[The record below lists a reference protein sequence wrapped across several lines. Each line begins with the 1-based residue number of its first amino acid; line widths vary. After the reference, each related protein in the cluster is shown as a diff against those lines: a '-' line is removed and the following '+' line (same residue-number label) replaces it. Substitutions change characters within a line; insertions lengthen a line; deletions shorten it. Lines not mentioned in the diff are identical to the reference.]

1 MSGENC
7 SWEKIRMESP
17 INRCQFVTE
26 NCFFSYFSLLQFNYC
41 TIDDHNWLT
50 YILAIIIIILCFYIL
65 SSTGGDYLAP
75 ALGIIS
81 EKLSLSQNLAGLTL
95 LALGNQAPDVIVAF
109 VAGEDENEG
118 VETSLGSLLGGGFIV
133 VGLVLSSVVLFGG
146 GVNVIPGNYIR
157 DLSVYFLALSYV
169 LILGATKTIKLWES
183 CLFLVF
189 YIIYVVVCFFMDKKK
204 SKEVAESEAYSFLL
218 ENPNDDFRVKLFK
231 DGSSNSKSNDES
243 IKVNDTNEKETI
255 SDNKDISINDIQSD
269 HEKSRDV
276 YTESQVAKGFFDIE
290 KLIKKT
296 YYHRKTKA
304 SNLTKPNDLAPG
316 ELKLYSKFKYDLVRL
331 YLNRES
337 DWKKKSLF
345 KKIIFII
352 LDLPLNFLRDLTI
365 PAYEEAKWKR
375 TMFIFQPI
383 TISLFIIV
391 IFNLYKTLIDYWIVT
406 LCYFIVMLLLSF
418 VFYRISYRTHL
429 PSWIWLLL
437 ASAFIISI
445 LWLWF
450 ITNILMDMI
459 VTIKLLFPTNI
470 PQSFISMTLLA
481 IGNSLPDFI
490 VNTSLAK
497 TGYAEMALSGS
508 IGAPVFGMLFGFG
521 VSLIRRLIIK
531 SLKGDGSSEEFAIF
545 VFDENL
551 NKKLIV
557 DATICIMTLILCL
570 LICGFSMNFRINK
583 CASIF
588 GYSFYCFFVIS
599 IILLTFVIK

>member
-1 MSGENC
+1 MSGEDC

-17 INRCQFVTE
+17 ASRCQFVSE
-26 NCFFSYFSLLQFNYC
+26 NCFFSYFSLLKFNYC
-41 TIDDHNWLT
+41 TIDDHKWLT

-81 EKLSLSQNLAGLTL
+81 EKLNLSQNLAGLTL
-95 LALGNQAPDVIVAF
+95 LALGNQSPDVIVAF
-109 VAGEDENEG
+109 VAGEDQNEG

-133 VGLVLSSVVLFGG
+133 VGLVLSSVVFFGN

-157 DLSVYFLALSYV
+157 DLSVYFLALSYILV
-169 LILGATKTIKLWES
+169 LGATEAIQLWES

-218 ENPNDDFRVKLFK
+218 ENTNDEFRVRLFK
-231 DGSSNSKSNDES
+231 EGTSKSTTNTES
-243 IKVNDTNEKETI
+243 IKDNTKEKEKESIT
-255 SDNKDISINDIQSD
+255 DNKDVSINDIKSEHD
-269 HEKSRDV
+269 TSRDV
-276 YTESQVAKGFFDIE
+276 YTESQVSKGFFDIE
-290 KLIKKT
+290 KLIKKS
-296 YYHRKTKA
+296 YYHRKTKV
-304 SNLTKPNDLAPG
+304 SNLIKPQALG
-316 ELKLYSKFKYDLVRL
+316 ELKLYSKFRYDLVRL

-337 DWKKKSLF
+337 EWKKKSLLQ
-345 KKIIFII
+345 KILFIV
-352 LDLPLNFLRDLTI
+352 LDFPLNFLRDLTI
-365 PAYEEAKWKR
+365 PAYEESKWKR

-383 TISLFIIV
+383 TISLFLIV
-391 IFNLYKTLIDYWIVT
+391 IFNLYSALINYWVVT
-406 LCYFIVMLLLSF
+406 LCYFIAMLLLCF

-437 ASAFIISI
+437 ASAFVLSI

-481 IGNSLPDFI
+481 FGNSLPDFI

-521 VSLIRRLIIK
+521 ISLMKRLIIK
-531 SLKGDGSSEEFAIF
+531 SINGEGGSEEFALF
-545 VFDENL
+545 VFDQNL

-557 DATICIMTLILCL
+557 DATVCIMTLVICL
-570 LICGFSMNFRINK
+570 LICGFAMNFRITK

-588 GYSFYCFFVIS
+588 GYSIYAFFFIS
-599 IILLTFVIK
+599 IILLTFAIN